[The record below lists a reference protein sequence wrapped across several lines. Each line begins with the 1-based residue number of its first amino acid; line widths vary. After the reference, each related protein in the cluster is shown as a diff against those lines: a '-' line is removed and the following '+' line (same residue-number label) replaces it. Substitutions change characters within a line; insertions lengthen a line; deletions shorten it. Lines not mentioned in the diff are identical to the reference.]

1 MNKIIKLLLFLGALL
16 SFNTNS
22 LSASADEIED
32 FITKHML
39 IGDSLDKFE
48 QEEQIQM
55 SLLSDENINF
65 EKIKKDYQEYI
76 ESGFLSEDI
85 TYEMYLELV
94 TAEPPTDPVADEF
107 RTYSIAGQPQAGDI
121 LITNGTTANGLTG
134 HAGIFLGHL
143 GNGAIL
149 SIRGFGHKPEM
160 IGIFTWME
168 RYGGKGNWTKLY
180 RPTERYKPA
189 LAAEFAMYQYANTNY
204 SYGITTNILGLDP
217 TYCSKIVWQGY
228 WYSSAAPQIGGLKKP
243 LIASPYDL
251 PDYFEESTP
260 VHIATWQ

>member
-1 MNKIIKLLLFLGALL
+1 MTKIIKLLLVLGTMLL
-16 SFNTNS
+16 FSTIS

-32 FITKHML
+32 FILKHML
-39 IGDSLDKFE
+39 LGEDLDRFE
-48 QEEQIQM
+48 QEEKIQI
-55 SLLSDENINF
+55 SLYDNQDINLDIIN
-65 EKIKKDYQEYI
+65 EKYQEYI
-76 ESGFLSEDI
+76 NIGLLSEDI
-85 TYEMYLELV
+85 SYEMFLELA

-107 RTYSIAGQPQAGDI
+107 RTYSVAGQPQAGDI
-121 LITNGTTANGLTG
+121 LITNGTSAMGITG

-149 SIRGFGHKPEM
+149 SIRGFGYKPEM
-160 IGIFTWME
+160 IGIATWMQ
-168 RYGGKGNWTKLY
+168 RYGGSGNWTKLY
-180 RPTERYKPA
+180 RPAERYKPA
-189 LAAEFAMYQYANTNY
+189 LAAEFAMNQYAGKDY

-228 WYSSAAPQIGGLKKP
+228 WYSSAAPQIGGFKKP

-251 PDYFEESTP
+251 PDYFEESAP